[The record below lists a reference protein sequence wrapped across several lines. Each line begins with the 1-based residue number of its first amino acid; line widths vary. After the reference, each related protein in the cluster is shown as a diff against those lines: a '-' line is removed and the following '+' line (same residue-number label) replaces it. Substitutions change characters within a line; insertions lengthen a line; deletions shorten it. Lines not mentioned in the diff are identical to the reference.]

1 MLGPANLLSFCFMEL
16 IVWGNNRYW
25 FNSMIWVFMK
35 ARISLRTNFCSI
47 PGMTVLDERV
57 LSTHSK
63 KAWWHR
69 HTLPSS
75 TEAHAKLV
83 VSSLTN
89 FRNFR
94 TFLSDAASPLRLL
107 ALLAWAP
114 PPCKTWCYMLKSIRV
129 SIQWRQRRFNLKLPC
144 SVLVNT
150 DLCRQ
155 FLESTSW
162 TVFGANNKATPS
174 NFHLSKT
181 ASARAVLVHASTSM
195 PVIKSLEAP

>member
-25 FNSMIWVFMK
+25 FNSMIWMFMK

-89 FRNFR
+89 FRNFP

-114 PPCKTWCYMLKSIRV
+114 PLQDV
-129 SIQWRQRRFNLKLPC
+129 
-144 SVLVNT
+144 VLHVEEHKGVNT
-150 DLCRQ
+150 VAAKTIQ
-155 FLESTSW
+155 SETS
-162 TVFGANNKATPS
+162 VFC
-174 NFHLSKT
+174 
-181 ASARAVLVHASTSM
+181 AS
-195 PVIKSLEAP
+195 

>member
-1 MLGPANLLSFCFMEL
+1 MHKHFLGADKNIRNLSSVGTAVTGSQYQILHLSFFFSELSNVLWLERLAFHEKLQNYLFIAEFYFSMLGPANLLSFCFMKL

-25 FNSMIWVFMK
+25 FNSMIWMFMK

-89 FRNFR
+89 FRNFP

-114 PPCKTWCYMLKSIRV
+114 PPARRGATC
-129 SIQWRQRRFNLKLPC
+129 WR
-144 SVLVNT
+144 
-150 DLCRQ
+150 
-155 FLESTSW
+155 
-162 TVFGANNKATPS
+162 A
-174 NFHLSKT
+174 
-181 ASARAVLVHASTSM
+181 
-195 PVIKSLEAP
+195 